1 MDGLLRRR
9 CLGVNIP
16 GEERAEGKVLH
27 DREFGQDLGV
37 EHLDHALVDLAPAVL
52 DPRHVVEDRAV
63 LPEGALLDV
72 VDEPDGG
79 EVHVGLTEPL
89 HGLGLEDVARF
100 RRPLDGAFERHSL
113 LLSDGAG
120 VLCGT
125 KDVRHEGVVV

>member
-1 MDGLLRRR
+1 MDRLLWRR
-9 CLGVNIP
+9 CLGVTVP
-16 GEERAEGKVLH
+16 GEQRAEGEVLH
-27 DREFGQDLGV
+27 DRELGKDLGV

-79 EVHVGLTEPL
+79 EVHVGLPEPL
-89 HGLGLEDVARF
+89 HGLGLEDVARLGG
-100 RRPLDGAFERHSL
+100 PLHGAFEGHGL
-113 LLSDGAG
+113 VLGDGAG
-120 VLCGT
+120 VLGGT